1 MTTPATACTL
11 NTSSIDF
18 FVTNA
23 ASSPSTSNAAT
34 PQSSQSSSIPKAG
47 RPLKEVFQPQL
58 SSIGVS
64 SPSGQ
69 APAAKQPGRRNLSW
83 STHPDTSAVNIA
95 DADEGDWVN
104 EGETDDE
111 HYYESNVL
119 EVTGKTKVEMAKKT
133 GKMIED
139 VSESESKKGRPISI
153 SRQHR
158 DLSPAPYD
166 VETTT
171 AAWSKVDAS
180 RHMALGATT
189 SDGTGVYLAEKLR
202 GQLLFFP
209 QYNKL
214 PGHQC
219 TNGNARCSLLF
230 NEQYRNAFINYLSK
244 FREEDDLAES
254 HAEDVLASQPP
265 NLTPG
270 EKGKEIIALF
280 HDEISFHGNRTV
292 IHTQIKYGQMPS
304 RKKGRGRVII
314 VSDCILK
321 ATGFLEKKDDEG
333 NVIERARRIICPGS
347 QEDSWWTAQDVVK
360 QGGRMPWPFHRYLL
374 EDGQPKGLESVLQV
388 RAQLFIDDISLADM
402 MSMIEGARLSNE
414 WHPYQMQP
422 CL

>member
-1 MTTPATACTL
+1 MFTDEEWKGQHGGGLLRYFQVPTATSAFSTPATACTL

-47 RPLKEVFQPQL
+47 RPLKEVLQPQL

-95 DADEGDWVN
+95 DADEADWVN
-104 EGETDDE
+104 EGETDNE

-139 VSESESKKGRPISI
+139 VSESESKKGRPTSI

-202 GQLLFFP
+202 GQLLFFQ

-214 PGHQC
+214 PGH
-219 TNGNARCSLLF
+219 
-230 NEQYRNAFINYLSK
+230 
-244 FREEDDLAES
+244 
-254 HAEDVLASQPP
+254 
-265 NLTPG
+265 
-270 EKGKEIIALF
+270 
-280 HDEISFHGNRTV
+280 
-292 IHTQIKYGQMPS
+292 
-304 RKKGRGRVII
+304 
-314 VSDCILK
+314 
-321 ATGFLEKKDDEG
+321 
-333 NVIERARRIICPGS
+333 
-347 QEDSWWTAQDVVK
+347 
-360 QGGRMPWPFHRYLL
+360 
-374 EDGQPKGLESVLQV
+374 
-388 RAQLFIDDISLADM
+388 
-402 MSMIEGARLSNE
+402 
-414 WHPYQMQP
+414 
-422 CL
+422 